1 MINLSKDCLGIIV
14 NYLHIKDAIKILLL
28 NKDCNKIWSYIKYN
42 HVVKCQDLNIIRKH
56 KNIKFS
62 YISKKLIDIPDNLHT
77 LKLYV
82 TQISNISGFDVK
94 NLHTLD
100 LSKTLISDISG
111 FDIKNLHILYLFN
124 TQISD
129 ISGFDV
135 KNLYTLDLSRTQIS
149 NKIKNKLKQKIKN
162 VY

>member
-1 MINLSKDCLGIIV
+1 MINLSKDCLGIIA
-14 NYLHIKDAIKILLL
+14 NYLPIKDAINISSL
-28 NKDCNKIWSYIKYN
+28 NKDCNKIWSYIKYE
-42 HVVKCQDLNIIRKH
+42 HIVKCEDLNIIRKH

-62 YISKKLIDIPDNLHT
+62 YISKKLFDIPDNLHT
-77 LKLYV
+77 L
-82 TQISNISGFDVK
+82 
-94 NLHTLD
+94 D
-100 LSKTLISDISG
+100 LSC
-111 FDIKNLHILYLFN
+111 

-135 KNLYTLDLSRTQIS
+135 KNLHTLYLCFTQIS

>member
-1 MINLSKDCLGIIV
+1 MINISKDCLGIIV
-14 NYLHIKDAIKILLL
+14 NYLPIKDAINISSL

-42 HVVKCQDLNIIRKH
+42 HVVKCKDLNIIRKH

-62 YISKKLIDIPDNLHT
+62 YVSSKLFDIPDNLHT
-77 LKLYV
+77 LHLYN
-82 TQISNISGFDVK
+82 TQISDITGFDVK

-100 LSKTLISDISG
+100 LYGIQISNISG
-111 FDIKNLHILYLFN
+111 FNVKNLH
-124 TQISD
+124 
-129 ISGFDV
+129 
-135 KNLYTLDLSRTQIS
+135 TLDLAETHIS

>member
-14 NYLHIKDAIKILLL
+14 NYLQIKDAIKISLL

-42 HVVKCQDLNIIRKH
+42 HVVKCEDLNIIRKH

-62 YISKKLIDIPDNLHT
+62 YISKKLFDIPDNLHT
-77 LKLYV
+77 L
-82 TQISNISGFDVK
+82 
-94 NLHTLD
+94 D
-100 LSKTLISDISG
+100 LSC
-111 FDIKNLHILYLFN
+111 

-135 KNLYTLDLSRTQIS
+135 KNLYKLSLTFTQIS

>member
-14 NYLHIKDAIKILLL
+14 NYLPIKDAINISSL
-28 NKDCNKIWSYIKYN
+28 NKYCNKIWSYIKYN
-42 HVVKCQDLNIIRKH
+42 HVVKCQDLNIIQKH

-62 YISKKLIDIPDNLHT
+62 YTLSKSKLFDIPDNLHT
-77 LKLYV
+77 LHLY
-82 TQISNISGFDVK
+82 NI
-94 NLHTLD
+94 
-100 LSKTLISDISG
+100 
-111 FDIKNLHILYLFN
+111 
-124 TQISD
+124 QISD

-135 KNLYTLDLSRTQIS
+135 KNLHTLYLYCTRIS